1 VTRALAR
8 AFPHRLFLLNPGGG
22 LAVQALLFRVRRNKM
37 NERIMIISDDEPN
50 ASLERALDGHGFTV
64 TVAESAN
71 DGYERLSQ
79 SHFDLVIVDLNRPIT
94 GVGLIKRIR
103 SNPALRR
110 LLVLTIAEWGTGQ
123 PTMALAQGADGFEP
137 APVDA
142 GRLVAAVAK
151 LLRPNMVMT
160 ASASTTNSESDR

>member
-1 VTRALAR
+1 MTRALAR

-50 ASLERALDGHGFTV
+50 ASLQRALDGHGFTV
-64 TVAESAN
+64 TAAESTN

-79 SHFDLVIVDLNRPIT
+79 SHFDLVIADLNRPIT
-94 GVGLIKRIR
+94 GVSLIKRIR

-110 LLVLTIAEWGTGQ
+110 LLVLTIAAWGTGQ

-160 ASASTTNSESDR
+160 ASASANNAESEE

>member
-1 VTRALAR
+1 
-8 AFPHRLFLLNPGGG
+8 
-22 LAVQALLFRVRRNKM
+22 
-37 NERIMIISDDEPN
+37 MIISDDEPN
-50 ASLERALDGHGFTV
+50 ASLQQALDGHGFTV

-79 SHFDLVIVDLNRPIT
+79 LQFDLVIMNLHRPIT

-103 SNPALRR
+103 ANPALRR
-110 LLVLTIAEWGTGQ
+110 LMVLTIAEWGTGQ

-142 GRLVAAVAK
+142 DRLVTAVEK

-160 ASASTTNSESDR
+160 AAASATSAESEE

>member
-1 VTRALAR
+1 
-8 AFPHRLFLLNPGGG
+8 
-22 LAVQALLFRVRRNKM
+22 
-37 NERIMIISDDEPN
+37 MIISDDEPN
-50 ASLERALDGHGFTV
+50 ASLQQALDGHGFTV

-79 SHFDLVIVDLNRPIT
+79 LQFDLVIMNLHRPIT

-103 SNPALRR
+103 ANPALRR
-110 LLVLTIAEWGTGQ
+110 LMVLTIAEWGTGQ

-142 GRLVAAVAK
+142 DRLVTAVEK

-160 ASASTTNSESDR
+160 AAASATNAESEE

>member
-1 VTRALAR
+1 
-8 AFPHRLFLLNPGGG
+8 
-22 LAVQALLFRVRRNKM
+22 M

-50 ASLERALDGHGFTV
+50 GSLQRALDGHGFTV
-64 TVAESAN
+64 TVAEDAN

-79 SHFDLVIVDLNRPIT
+79 SQFDLVIVDLNRPIT
-94 GVGLIKRIR
+94 GVSLIKRIR

-110 LLVLTIAEWGTGQ
+110 LMVLTIAEWGTGQ

-137 APVDA
+137 APIDA
-142 GRLVAAVAK
+142 GRLVAAVTK

-160 ASASTTNSESDR
+160 ATASATNAELDE

>member
-1 VTRALAR
+1 
-8 AFPHRLFLLNPGGG
+8 
-22 LAVQALLFRVRRNKM
+22 
-37 NERIMIISDDEPN
+37 DETN
-50 ASLERALDGHGFTV
+50 ASLQRPLDEHGFTV
-64 TVAESAN
+64 TLAQNAD
-71 DGYERLSQ
+71 DGYRRLSQ
-79 SHFDLVIVDLNRPIT
+79 LQFDLVIVNLHHPIT

-103 SNPALRR
+103 SNLALRR
-110 LLVLTIAEWGTGQ
+110 LMVLTIAEWGTGQ
-123 PTMALAQGADGFEP
+123 PTMPLAQGADGFEP